1 MAVTLNARG
10 TTVPSF
16 KIGKGG
22 VTIYQGDND
31 PSNTYSINTG
41 DLWIDRTN
49 EKIKFRD
56 ANGDWHV
63 QLDSIDDLTDVD
75 ISSNAP
81 TDGQTLVWDNSNSK
95 FIPADFSA
103 ADFSDLTS
111 VASNILPT
119 TTNTY
124 DIGSSTKVWNNIW
137 ASTGN
142 IDNLT
147 VSGDLIVS
155 GSVTTIDTTNLTIS
169 DNIIVLNNDVTG
181 TPTEDAG
188 LEIER
193 GTSTNVS
200 IAWNESTDRWTFTND
215 GTTYYNLIVDS
226 DDIAEGSSNEFYDDS
241 KVDVRIANASIDD
254 LADVDL
260 TTTAPTNGQILSWD
274 NANSKFVPTNQ
285 FSTTDLSVGSPAS
298 ANGTGGITY
307 NNTTGVFTYIPPDL
321 SGYVVTW
328 NDLTGTPTTIAGYG
342 ITDAFDGD
350 YGSLTN
356 TPSIPSSLLDLN
368 TITDGTPGQV
378 LQTNGSAAF
387 SFGTL
392 DISDLTDGTGLL
404 YTDSSV
410 RSAISATGNLSY
422 DSNTGVMTT
431 TSVFT
436 GDVKGNILHP
446 TTGATVVNA
455 SGGIYTLTGNVA
467 GYLYGDVL
475 SPTQNTPI
483 ITTGP
488 TRDLLTIHD
497 AEIEKIK
504 APTVG
509 GVAGAT
515 IINTTGADTF
525 SGHNAHL
532 SGALYGDVGDTV
544 ANNPVLTVGTGNN
557 DSQLSVTTASIDDLT
572 VKNPTIFRTIT
583 HQAISSDHYTKQYV
597 LSGTTT
603 DATETELFVR
613 GAPNERIPVATDTTI
628 FYDISFVARRTDAT
642 GESAGFELKGVV
654 DNFAGTVADV
664 GDLYEILVASDNTNL
679 LVEAS
684 ADDTND
690 SIKISVTGEASKT
703 FRWTAVVK
711 TTEVAQ

>member
-95 FIPADFSA
+95 FIPADFS
-103 ADFSDLTS
+103 DSDLTS

-155 GSVTTIDTTNLTIS
+155 GSVTTIDTTNLTVS

-241 KVDVRIANASIDD
+241 KVDARIANASIDD

-368 TITDGTPGQV
+368 TITDGSPGQV

-431 TSVFT
+431 LSVFT

-455 SGGIYTLTGNVA
+455 S
-467 GYLYGDVL
+467 
-475 SPTQNTPI
+475 
-483 ITTGP
+483 
-488 TRDLLTIHD
+488 
-497 AEIEKIK
+497 
-504 APTVG
+504 
-509 GVAGAT
+509 
-515 IINTTGADTF
+515 GADTF

>member
-95 FIPADFSA
+95 FIPADFS
-103 ADFSDLTS
+103 DSDLTS

-155 GSVTTIDTTNLTIS
+155 GSVTTIDTTNLTVS

-241 KVDVRIANASIDD
+241 KVDARIANASIDD
-254 LADVDL
+254 LVDVDL

-298 ANGTGGITY
+298 ATGTGGITY

-328 NDLTGTPTTIAGYG
+328 SDLTGTPTTIAGYG

-368 TITDGTPGQV
+368 TITDGTSGQV

-431 TSVFT
+431 LSVFT

-467 GYLYGDVL
+467 GDLYGDVL

>member
-95 FIPADFSA
+95 FIPADFS
-103 ADFSDLTS
+103 DSDLTS

-119 TTNTY
+119 TTDTY

-298 ANGTGGITY
+298 AIGTGGITY

-321 SGYVVTW
+321 SSYVVTW

-368 TITDGTPGQV
+368 TITDGTSGQV

-431 TSVFT
+431 LSVFT

-467 GYLYGDVL
+467 GDLYGDVL

-483 ITTGP
+483 ITTGT

>member
-95 FIPADFSA
+95 FIPADFS
-103 ADFSDLTS
+103 DSDLTS

-155 GSVTTIDTTNLTIS
+155 GSVTTIDTTNLTVS

-241 KVDVRIANASIDD
+241 KVDARIANASIDD
-254 LADVDL
+254 LVDVDL

-274 NANSKFVPTNQ
+274 NVNSKFVPTNQ

-298 ANGTGGITY
+298 ATGTGGITY

-328 NDLTGTPTTIAGYG
+328 SDLTGTPTTIAGYG

-368 TITDGTPGQV
+368 TITDGTSGQV

-431 TSVFT
+431 LSVFT

-467 GYLYGDVL
+467 GDLYGDVL

>member
-95 FIPADFSA
+95 FIPADFS
-103 ADFSDLTS
+103 DLTS

-124 DIGSSTKVWNNIW
+124 DIGSSAKVWNNIW

-155 GSVTTIDTTNLTIS
+155 GSVTTIDTTNLTVS

-241 KVDVRIANASIDD
+241 KVDARIANASVDD

-368 TITDGTPGQV
+368 TITDGIPGQV
-378 LQTNGSAAF
+378 LQTNGAAAF

-467 GYLYGDVL
+467 GNLYGDVL

-483 ITTGP
+483 ITTGT

-557 DSQLSVTTASIDDLT
+557 DSQLSVATASIDDLT
-572 VKNPTIFRTIT
+572 VQNPTIFRTIT

-603 DATETELFVR
+603 DASETELFVR
-613 GAPNERIPVATDTTI
+613 GAPNERIPVATNTTI

-654 DNFAGTVADV
+654 DNFAGTVVDV

>member
-95 FIPADFSA
+95 FIPADFS
-103 ADFSDLTS
+103 DLTS

-124 DIGSSTKVWNNIW
+124 DIGSSAKVWNNIW

-155 GSVTTIDTTNLTIS
+155 GSVTTIDTTNLTVS

-241 KVDVRIANASIDD
+241 KVDARIANASVDD

-446 TTGATVVNA
+446 TTGAT
-455 SGGIYTLTGNVA
+455 
-467 GYLYGDVL
+467 
-475 SPTQNTPI
+475 
-483 ITTGP
+483 
-488 TRDLLTIHD
+488 
-497 AEIEKIK
+497 
-504 APTVG
+504 
-509 GVAGAT
+509 

-557 DSQLSVTTASIDDLT
+557 DSQLSVATASIDDLT
-572 VKNPTIFRTIT
+572 VQNPTIFRTIT

-603 DATETELFVR
+603 DASETELFVR
-613 GAPNERIPVATDTTI
+613 GAPNERIPVATNTTI

-654 DNFAGTVADV
+654 DNFAGTVVDV

>member
-81 TDGQTLVWDNSNSK
+81 TNGQTLVWDNSNSK
-95 FIPADFSA
+95 FIP

-155 GSVTTIDTTNLTIS
+155 GSVTTIDTTNLTVS

-241 KVDVRIANASIDD
+241 KVDARIANASIDD

-298 ANGTGGITY
+298 ATGTGGITY

-431 TSVFT
+431 LSVFT

-467 GYLYGDVL
+467 GDLYGDVL

-483 ITTGP
+483 ITTGT

>member
-95 FIPADFSA
+95 FIPADFS
-103 ADFSDLTS
+103 DSDLTS

-119 TTNTY
+119 TTSTY

-169 DNIIVLNNDVTG
+169 DNIIVLNNDVTD

-241 KVDVRIANASIDD
+241 KVDARIANASIDD
-254 LADVDL
+254 LIDVDL

-274 NANSKFVPTNQ
+274 NMNSKFVPTNQ

-350 YGSLTN
+350 YGSLNN

-368 TITDGTPGQV
+368 TITDGAPGQV

-431 TSVFT
+431 LSVFT

-467 GYLYGDVL
+467 GDLYGDVL

-557 DSQLSVTTASIDDLT
+557 DSQLSVATASIDDLT
-572 VKNPTIFRTIT
+572 VKNPTIVRTLT
-583 HQAISSDHYTKQYV
+583 QQAISADHYTKQYV

-679 LVEAS
+679 VVEAT

-690 SIKISVTGEASKT
+690 AIKISVTGEASKT

>member
-81 TDGQTLVWDNSNSK
+81 TNGQTLVWDNSNSK
-95 FIPADFSA
+95 FIP

-298 ANGTGGITY
+298 AIGTGGITY

-368 TITDGTPGQV
+368 TIVDGTNGQV
-378 LQTNGSAAF
+378 LQTNGAAGF
-387 SFGTL
+387 SFATL
-392 DISDLTDGTGLL
+392 DISDFTDGSSLL
-404 YTDSSV
+404 GNSSYYATKV
-410 RSAISATGNLSY
+410 SATGNLSY

-431 TSVFT
+431 LSVFT

-467 GYLYGDVL
+467 GDLYGDVL

-483 ITTGP
+483 ITTGT

>member
-95 FIPADFSA
+95 FIPADFS
-103 ADFSDLTS
+103 DLTS

-155 GSVTTIDTTNLTIS
+155 GSVTTIDTTNLTVS

-241 KVDVRIANASIDD
+241 KVDARIANASIDD

-467 GYLYGDVL
+467 GDLYGDVL
-475 SPTQNTPI
+475 SPTQNRPI

-488 TRDLLTIHD
+488 MTDLLTIAD

-557 DSQLSVTTASIDDLT
+557 DSQLSVTTASIDDLN

>member
-81 TDGQTLVWDNSNSK
+81 TNGQTLVWDNSNSK
-95 FIPADFSA
+95 FIP

-241 KVDVRIANASIDD
+241 KVDARIANASIDD

-431 TSVFT
+431 LSVFT

-467 GYLYGDVL
+467 GDLYGDVL

-483 ITTGP
+483 ITTGT

>member
-95 FIPADFSA
+95 FIPADFS
-103 ADFSDLTS
+103 DLTS

-124 DIGSSTKVWNNIW
+124 DIGSSAKVWNNIW

-241 KVDVRIANASIDD
+241 KVDARIANASVDD

-431 TSVFT
+431 LSVFT

-467 GYLYGDVL
+467 GDLYGDVL

-557 DSQLSVTTASIDDLT
+557 DSQLSVATASIDDLT

-613 GAPNERIPVATDTTI
+613 GAPNERIPVATNTTI

>member
-95 FIPADFSA
+95 FIPADFS
-103 ADFSDLTS
+103 DSDLTS

-155 GSVTTIDTTNLTIS
+155 GSVTTIDTTNLTVS

-241 KVDVRIANASIDD
+241 KVDARIANASIDD
-254 LADVDL
+254 LVDVDL

-274 NANSKFVPTNQ
+274 NVNSKFVPTNQ

-298 ANGTGGITY
+298 ATGTGGITY

-368 TITDGTPGQV
+368 TITDGTSGQV

-431 TSVFT
+431 LSVFT

-467 GYLYGDVL
+467 GDLYGDVL

-483 ITTGP
+483 ITTGT

>member
-95 FIPADFSA
+95 FIPADFS
-103 ADFSDLTS
+103 DSDLTS

-119 TTNTY
+119 TTDTY

-155 GSVTTIDTTNLTIS
+155 GSVTTIDTTNLTVS

-298 ANGTGGITY
+298 AIGTGGITY

-321 SGYVVTW
+321 SSYVVTW

-368 TITDGTPGQV
+368 TITDGTSGQV

-431 TSVFT
+431 LSVFT

-467 GYLYGDVL
+467 GDLYGDVL

-483 ITTGP
+483 ITTGT

>member
-81 TDGQTLVWDNSNSK
+81 TNGQTLVWDNSNSK
-95 FIPADFSA
+95 FIPADFS
-103 ADFSDLTS
+103 DSDLTS

-241 KVDVRIANASIDD
+241 KVDARIANASIDD

-298 ANGTGGITY
+298 ATGTGGITY

-328 NDLTGTPTTIAGYG
+328 SDLTGTPTTIAGYG

-368 TITDGTPGQV
+368 TITDGTSGQV
-378 LQTNGSAAF
+378 LRTNGAAAF

-431 TSVFT
+431 LPVFT

-467 GYLYGDVL
+467 GDLYGDVL

-483 ITTGP
+483 ITTGT

>member
-1 MAVTLNARG
+1 M
-10 TTVPSF
+10 
-16 KIGKGG
+16 
-22 VTIYQGDND
+22 
-31 PSNTYSINTG
+31 
-41 DLWIDRTN
+41 
-49 EKIKFRD
+49 
-56 ANGDWHV
+56 
-63 QLDSIDDLTDVD
+63 
-75 ISSNAP
+75 
-81 TDGQTLVWDNSNSK
+81 
-95 FIPADFSA
+95 
-103 ADFSDLTS
+103 
-111 VASNILPT
+111 
-119 TTNTY
+119 
-124 DIGSSTKVWNNIW
+124 
-137 ASTGN
+137 
-142 IDNLT
+142 
-147 VSGDLIVS
+147 
-155 GSVTTIDTTNLTIS
+155 
-169 DNIIVLNNDVTG
+169 
-181 TPTEDAG
+181 
-188 LEIER
+188 
-193 GTSTNVS
+193 
-200 IAWNESTDRWTFTND
+200 
-215 GTTYYNLIVDS
+215 
-226 DDIAEGSSNEFYDDS
+226 
-241 KVDVRIANASIDD
+241 
-254 LADVDL
+254 DL

-368 TITDGTPGQV
+368 TISDGTPGQV

-467 GYLYGDVL
+467 GDLYGDVL

-557 DSQLSVTTASIDDLT
+557 DSQLSVATASIDDLT

>member
-81 TDGQTLVWDNSNSK
+81 TNGQTLVWDNSNSK
-95 FIPADFSA
+95 FIP

-155 GSVTTIDTTNLTIS
+155 GSVTTIDTTNLTVS

-298 ANGTGGITY
+298 AIGTGGITY

-431 TSVFT
+431 LSVFT

-467 GYLYGDVL
+467 GDLYGDVL

-483 ITTGP
+483 ITTGT

>member
-95 FIPADFSA
+95 FIPADFS
-103 ADFSDLTS
+103 DSDLTS

-155 GSVTTIDTTNLTIS
+155 GSVTTIDTTNLTVS

-241 KVDVRIANASIDD
+241 KVDARIANASIDD
-254 LADVDL
+254 LVDVDL

-274 NANSKFVPTNQ
+274 NVNSKFVPTNQ

-298 ANGTGGITY
+298 ATGTGGITY

-321 SGYVVTW
+321 SDYVVTW

-368 TITDGTPGQV
+368 TITDGTSGQV

-431 TSVFT
+431 LSVFT

-467 GYLYGDVL
+467 GDLYGDVL

>member
-95 FIPADFSA
+95 FIPADFS
-103 ADFSDLTS
+103 DLTS

-155 GSVTTIDTTNLTIS
+155 GSVTTIDTTNLTVS

-241 KVDVRIANASIDD
+241 KVDARIANASIDD

-298 ANGTGGITY
+298 ENGTGGITY

-467 GYLYGDVL
+467 GDLYGDVL
-475 SPTQNTPI
+475 SPTQNRPI

-488 TRDLLTIHD
+488 MTDLLTIAD

-544 ANNPVLTVGTGNN
+544 ANNPVLIVGTGNN
-557 DSQLSVTTASIDDLT
+557 DSQLSVTTASIDDLN

>member
-10 TTVPSF
+10 TTVPYF
-16 KIGKGG
+16 KIGKRGT
-22 VTIYQGDND
+22 TIYQGNTDPVAESYYVNNGDIWIDNNINKVKFRS
-31 PSNTYSINTG
+31 PSGWYIQQDSIN
-41 DLWIDRTN
+41 DLI
-49 EKIKFRD
+49 
-56 ANGDWHV
+56 
-63 QLDSIDDLTDVD
+63 DVD

-95 FIPADFSA
+95 FIPADFS
-103 ADFSDLTS
+103 DLTS
-111 VASNILPT
+111 VASNIVPT

-241 KVDVRIANASIDD
+241 KVDARIANASIDD

-298 ANGTGGITY
+298 AYGTGGITY

-368 TITDGTPGQV
+368 TITDGMSGQV

-392 DISDLTDGTGLL
+392 DISDLTDGAGLL

-467 GYLYGDVL
+467 GDLYGDVL
-475 SPTQNTPI
+475 SPTQNRPI

-488 TRDLLTIHD
+488 MTDLLTIAD

-557 DSQLSVTTASIDDLT
+557 DSQLSVTTASIDDLN

>member
-1 MAVTLNARG
+1 MAVTLNTRG
-10 TTVPSF
+10 TTVPYF

-22 VTIYQGDND
+22 TTIYQGDND
-31 PSNTYSINTG
+31 PSNTYNINTG
-41 DLWIDRTN
+41 DIWIDRTT
-49 EKIKFRD
+49 EKLKFRD
-56 ANGDWHV
+56 AVGAWHI
-63 QLDSIDDLTDVD
+63 QLDSINDLTDVD
-75 ISSNAP
+75 ISSNIP
-81 TDGQTLVWDNSNSK
+81 IDGQTLVWDNSNSK
-95 FIPADFSA
+95 FVPGDSSDFSA
-103 ADFSDLTS
+103 AT
-111 VASNILPT
+111 SNILPA

-124 DIGSSTKVWNNIW
+124 DIGSSTKVWNNLW

-147 VSGDLIVS
+147 VSGDLVVS
-155 GSVTTIDTTNLTIS
+155 GSVTTIDTTNLTVS
-169 DNIIVLNNDVTG
+169 DNIIILNNDVTG
-181 TPTEDAG
+181 TPSEDAG

-215 GTTYYNLIVDS
+215 GTTYHNLIINS
-226 DDIAEGSSNEFYDDS
+226 DDLAEGTVNEYYDDS
-241 KVDVRIANASIDD
+241 KVDARIAISSIDD

-260 TTTAPTNGQILSWD
+260 TTSAPVDKQILKWD
-274 NANSKFVPTNQ
+274 GVNNKFAPGNE
-285 FSTTDLSVGSPAS
+285 FSTLNLSVGSPVAP
-298 ANGTGGITY
+298 NGAGGITY

-321 SGYVVTW
+321 SAYVSTW
-328 NDLTGTPTTIAGYG
+328 SDITGTPTTIAGYG
-342 ITDAFDGD
+342 ITDAFDGN
-350 YGSLTN
+350 YSSLTN
-356 TPSIPSSLLDLN
+356 KPTIPTALTDLN
-368 TITDGTPGQV
+368 ITDGITGQV
-378 LQTNGSAAF
+378 LQTNGANAF

-392 DISDLTDGTGLL
+392 DINDLTDGAGLL
-404 YTDSSV
+404 YNNDAA
-410 RSAISATGNLSY
+410 RAAISATGNLSY
-422 DSNTGVMTT
+422 DSTTGVMTT

-436 GDVKGNILHP
+436 GDVKGNIINP
-446 TTGATVVNA
+446 NTGSTVLNA
-455 SGGIYTLTGNVA
+455 SQPQYTLTGNVA
-467 GYLYGDVL
+467 GNLYGDVI

-497 AEIEKIK
+497 AEIEKLK
-504 APTVG
+504 APTIG

-525 SGHNAHL
+525 FGHNAHL
-532 SGALYGDVGDTV
+532 TGSLYGDIGDTL
-544 ANNPVLTVGTGNN
+544 ANSPVLTVGTGNN
-557 DSQLSVTTASIDDLT
+557 DSQLDVTTASIDDLT
-572 VKNPTIFRTIT
+572 VKNPTIVRTLT
-583 HQAISSDHYTKQYV
+583 QQAISADHYTKQYV

-679 LVEAS
+679 VVEAT

-690 SIKISVTGEASKT
+690 AIKISVTGEASKT

>member
-95 FIPADFSA
+95 FIPADFS
-103 ADFSDLTS
+103 DLTS

-124 DIGSSTKVWNNIW
+124 DIGSSTKVWKNIW
-137 ASTGN
+137 ASTGS

-241 KVDVRIANASIDD
+241 KVDARIANASIDD

-274 NANSKFVPTNQ
+274 NVNSTFVPTNQ

-298 ANGTGGITY
+298 ATGTGGITY

-368 TITDGTPGQV
+368 TITDGTSGQV

-431 TSVFT
+431 LSVFT

-455 SGGIYTLTGNVA
+455 LWR
-467 GYLYGDVL
+467 YL
-475 SPTQNTPI
+475 
-483 ITTGP
+483 
-488 TRDLLTIHD
+488 H
-497 AEIEKIK
+497 
-504 APTVG
+504 
-509 GVAGAT
+509 
-515 IINTTGADTF
+515 IN
-525 SGHNAHL
+525 
-532 SGALYGDVGDTV
+532 
-544 ANNPVLTVGTGNN
+544 
-557 DSQLSVTTASIDDLT
+557 
-572 VKNPTIFRTIT
+572 R
-583 HQAISSDHYTKQYV
+583 
-597 LSGTTT
+597 
-603 DATETELFVR
+603 
-613 GAPNERIPVATDTTI
+613 
-628 FYDISFVARRTDAT
+628 
-642 GESAGFELKGVV
+642 
-654 DNFAGTVADV
+654 
-664 GDLYEILVASDNTNL
+664 
-679 LVEAS
+679 
-684 ADDTND
+684 
-690 SIKISVTGEASKT
+690 
-703 FRWTAVVK
+703 
-711 TTEVAQ
+711 

>member
-95 FIPADFSA
+95 FIPADFS
-103 ADFSDLTS
+103 DLTS

-124 DIGSSTKVWNNIW
+124 DIGSSAKVWNNIW

-155 GSVTTIDTTNLTIS
+155 GSVTTIDTTNLTVS

-241 KVDVRIANASIDD
+241 KVDARIANASVDD

-467 GYLYGDVL
+467 GNLYGDVL

-483 ITTGP
+483 ITTGT

-557 DSQLSVTTASIDDLT
+557 DSQLSVATASIDDLT
-572 VKNPTIFRTIT
+572 VQNPTIFRTIT

-603 DATETELFVR
+603 DASETELFVR
-613 GAPNERIPVATDTTI
+613 GAPNERIPVATNTTI

-654 DNFAGTVADV
+654 DNFAGTVVDV

>member
-95 FIPADFSA
+95 FIP

-298 ANGTGGITY
+298 AIGTGGITY

-321 SGYVVTW
+321 SSYVVTW

-368 TITDGTPGQV
+368 TITDGTSGQV

-431 TSVFT
+431 LSVFT

-467 GYLYGDVL
+467 GDLYGDVL

-483 ITTGP
+483 ITTGT

>member
-95 FIPADFSA
+95 FIPADFS
-103 ADFSDLTS
+103 DLTS
-111 VASNILPT
+111 GASNILPT

-241 KVDVRIANASIDD
+241 KVDARIANASIDD
-254 LADVDL
+254 LVDVDL

-368 TITDGTPGQV
+368 TISDGTPRQV
-378 LQTNGSAAF
+378 LQTNGSAGF
-387 SFGTL
+387 SSDTL

-467 GYLYGDVL
+467 GDLYGDVL

-557 DSQLSVTTASIDDLT
+557 DSQLSVATASIDDLT

>member
-81 TDGQTLVWDNSNSK
+81 TNGQTLVWDNSNSK
-95 FIPADFSA
+95 FIP

-155 GSVTTIDTTNLTIS
+155 GSVTTIDTTNLTVS

-431 TSVFT
+431 LSVFT

-467 GYLYGDVL
+467 GDLYGDVL

-483 ITTGP
+483 ITTGT

>member
-1 MAVTLNARG
+1 MMAVTLNARG
-10 TTVPSF
+10 TTVPYF
-16 KIGKGG
+16 KIGKRGT
-22 VTIYQGDND
+22 TIYQGNTDPVAESYYVNNGDIWIDNNINKVKFRS
-31 PSNTYSINTG
+31 PSGWHIQQDSIN
-41 DLWIDRTN
+41 DLI
-49 EKIKFRD
+49 
-56 ANGDWHV
+56 
-63 QLDSIDDLTDVD
+63 DVD

-95 FIPADFSA
+95 FIPADFS
-103 ADFSDLTS
+103 DLTS
-111 VASNILPT
+111 VASNIVPT

-241 KVDVRIANASIDD
+241 KVDARIANASIDD

-298 ANGTGGITY
+298 ATGTGGITY

-368 TITDGTPGQV
+368 TITDGTSGQV
-378 LQTNGSAAF
+378 LRTNGAAAF

-431 TSVFT
+431 LSVFT

-467 GYLYGDVL
+467 GDLYGDVL

>member
-95 FIPADFSA
+95 FIPADFS
-103 ADFSDLTS
+103 DLTS
-111 VASNILPT
+111 GASNILPT

-241 KVDVRIANASIDD
+241 KVDARIANASIDD
-254 LADVDL
+254 LVDVDL

-368 TITDGTPGQV
+368 TISDGTPGQV

-467 GYLYGDVL
+467 GDLYGDVL

-557 DSQLSVTTASIDDLT
+557 DSQLSVATASIDDLT